1 VRCGGLAAQE
11 VQMLLEETPSG
22 NLFLYKPAQRDSG
35 FKLTQ
40 SDIKEI
46 AEVYALIAQW
56 GVDEERSGVS
66 NG

>member
-1 VRCGGLAAQE
+1 
-11 VQMLLEETPSG
+11 MLLEETPSG
-22 NLFLYKPAQRDSG
+22 NLFVYKPAQRERG

-56 GVDEERSGVS
+56 GADEERSGVS